1 VEDEASLGTYNGEE
15 PGHGGGYKTT
25 KAAQKPLLLFIE
37 GLF

>member
-1 VEDEASLGTYNGEE
+1 VDEASLGTSNRNE

-25 KAAQKPLLLFIE
+25 KAAFEPLLLFIE